1 MSKNRPVNSLSL
13 PRRQHEVAIGWS
25 WEAFL
30 KPLKPLENKRS
41 SSPVS
46 DSEDSEDSEDSK
58 DSEDSED
65 FEKSLVD
72 RFTEQLA
79 EDCKRKAKSN
89 FVRADREKSGS
100 KWTTEML
107 KRYIEHK
114 DTAVVVPMDRCDLTG
129 ETLDEICRRVDLA
142 IKAICGPTGE
152 TVENLDK
159 LHLQPNSTEFNTRMI
174 LDAILQPLCVDKGLT
189 LRSEKTIKSKDLPSC
204 RFDYIVYWEV
214 DRPIGV
220 IEAKRQGCL
229 KDNSVAQLI
238 VKLLLLSSENPKWF
252 YFGVL
257 SDAHQFIF
265 AGVSKQKVMFFQT
278 KENQLEIATVKS
290 DDDVRSIVGTI
301 SLLIDLAIKSRIA
314 SSKPIEDF
322 FAPIAA
328 LQIKESFFEQ

>member
-1 MSKNRPVNSLSL
+1 
-13 PRRQHEVAIGWS
+13 
-25 WEAFL
+25 
-30 KPLKPLENKRS
+30 
-41 SSPVS
+41 
-46 DSEDSEDSEDSK
+46 
-58 DSEDSED
+58 
-65 FEKSLVD
+65 
-72 RFTEQLA
+72 
-79 EDCKRKAKSN
+79 
-89 FVRADREKSGS
+89 
-100 KWTTEML
+100 ML
-107 KRYIEHK
+107 KCYIKHK
-114 DTAVVVPMDRCDLTG
+114 DTAIVLPMSRCDLTG
-129 ETLDEICRRVDLA
+129 KTLDKICKRVDLA
-142 IKAICGPTGE
+142 IKAICGPDE
-152 TVENLDK
+152 TVANLDE
-159 LHLQPNSTEFNTRMI
+159 LHCQPNSTEFNTRMI